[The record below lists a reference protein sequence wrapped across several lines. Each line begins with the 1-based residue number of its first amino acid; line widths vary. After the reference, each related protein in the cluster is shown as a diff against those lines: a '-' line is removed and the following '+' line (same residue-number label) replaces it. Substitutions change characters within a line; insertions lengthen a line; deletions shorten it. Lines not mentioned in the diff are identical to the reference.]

1 MLHFQRII
9 CLLLFVILGDS
20 SSMSQTASFRNFSI
34 DDGLAQSQIYAVL
47 QDHKGYLWLGTR
59 GGGLSRFD
67 GRTFYT
73 FSEQQGISSNYISSL
88 FQDKKHNIWIGTANG
103 LTVYNGSKFR
113 KIPIADKRSNL
124 AITAIGQVKNEQLF
138 CATNHGLYEL
148 IDGKLKQKTFPKMAK
163 DISIYAIYY
172 SSNSLF
178 LGTGEGL
185 YEYNFKTKSTVYH
198 GVKAKVMKNAITKIE
213 KDHSGR
219 LLIGTYGDG
228 MYCYDGKMYYRLD
241 LHLELYKETVF
252 DFYCEKDKIWMA
264 TLTQGIVEY
273 DVLTKKFVRYTQ
285 ADGLANNHVR
295 AIVKDRCGDLWL
307 GTSGGG
313 LSQLSKKLFSH
324 YTTISG
330 LGGNF
335 VYSIYRDSKNQLW
348 MGTSQ
353 NGVSVMQN
361 GAIRQLNKE
370 NGFEAIKVKAI
381 VEGDNGKMY
390 FGTEGQG
397 IGVLENGTFHWMKGT
412 TRFYIKQMV
421 RDKNGIIW
429 VASVGNGLL
438 RIDSSSD
445 ELKQIMTRQGCLDT
459 RLTTVHVD
467 SKGMIWYGS
476 ETKGV
481 GCYLPETGK
490 HVWITEEK
498 GLISNTIRT
507 ITSDHFGR
515 IWVGTAGFG
524 IMAIDSKSYKVL
536 KHISVKNGLRSSN
549 VYSMIFDQKNNLLVG
564 TESGLNQLTFDKK
577 LNVTRAVNYSRGE
590 GFLGVETCQNS
601 IWKDA
606 STHFNSAQRKS
617 LNAGDGKIWIGTVNG
632 VTAYNSENK
641 QVNRISPMLNLMDV
655 QLFYESLRK
664 TAYKD
669 HVLPWGRFENLNLTY
684 DQNHLSFL
692 FKGINLR
699 NPEAVEYS
707 WKMEGFDET
716 WSPWTKE
723 QRITYS
729 NLPSGTFSFLVRA
742 RNEDGVYSK
751 EPLRFE
757 ITVSTPYW
765 RTTWF
770 YILLVIGAFTI
781 IILAFRIQ
789 SRRFKD
795 KARKAQEQAELEK
808 NLVELEQKAL
818 RLQMNP
824 HFIFNAL
831 NSIQGLIGTEN
842 ETKARYYLAKFSR
855 LMRQILDNSRK
866 SAITLEE
873 EIATLENYMLVEQF
887 CTGDRFDYKITT
899 DLITEANYVE
909 IPPMLVQPFVEN
921 AIKHGFR
928 FPTDEP
934 RKGKIIVHFEE
945 QHEGIQCTIT
955 DNGIGRAAS
964 GLLKTFEESPQHES
978 KGLTVTEERLHLL
991 GDGQRIE
998 IIDLFNSQ
1006 NQSCGTQINLFIPF

>member
-1 MLHFQRII
+1 MQRIYRLI
-9 CLLLFVILGDS
+9 CLLLFLTLGAS
-20 SSMSQTASFRNFSI
+20 ASFSQSASFRNFSI

-88 FQDKKHNIWIGTANG
+88 FQDEQHNIWIGTANG
-103 LTVYNGSKFR
+103 LTVYNGSKFK
-113 KIPIADKRSNL
+113 KIPTADRRSNL
-124 AITAIGQVKNEQLF
+124 AITGITQGKNEQLF

-148 IDGKLKQKTFPKMAK
+148 VDGKLQQKTLPKINK

-185 YEYNFKTKSTVYH
+185 YEYHFKTKSTIYH
-198 GVKAKVMKNAITKIE
+198 GAKAKVMKNAITKIE
-213 KDHSGR
+213 KDQKGR

-228 MYCYDGKMYYRLD
+228 MYCYDWKMYYRLD

-252 DFYCEKDKIWMA
+252 DFYCEGDKIWIA
-264 TLTQGIVEY
+264 TLAQGLVEY
-273 DVLTKKFVRYTQ
+273 NTTTGKFTTYSQ
-285 ADGLANNHVR
+285 ANGLANNHVR
-295 AIVKDRCGDLWL
+295 AIIKDRCGDLWL

-324 YTTISG
+324 YTTTSG

-348 MGTSQ
+348 MGTAQ

-361 GAIRQLNKE
+361 GIIRQFNKE

-381 VEGDNGKMY
+381 VEGENGKMY

-397 IGVLENGTFHWMKGT
+397 IGILEDGKFHWMKGT

-438 RIDSSSD
+438 RIDSKVP
-445 ELKQIMTRQGCLDT
+445 EEQMTQIMTRQGCLDT

-467 SKGMIWYGS
+467 SRGMIWYGS

-481 GCYLPETGK
+481 GCYSPQTEK
-490 HVWITEEK
+490 HVWITQEK
-498 GLISNTIRT
+498 GLVSNTIRT
-507 ITSDHFGR
+507 ITSDHSGR

-524 IMAIDSKSYKVL
+524 IMAIDAKTFKVL
-536 KHISVKNGLRSSN
+536 KNITIKDGLHSSN
-549 VYSMIFDQKNNLLVG
+549 IYCMIFDQKNNLLVG
-564 TESGLNQLTFDKK
+564 TESGLNQLTFDKN
-577 LNVTRAVNYSRGE
+577 LNVKRAVNYNRGE

-601 IWKDA
+601 IWKDP
-606 STHFNSAQRKS
+606 
-617 LNAGDGKIWIGTVNG
+617 DGKIWIGTVNG
-632 VTAYNSENK
+632 VTAYNSENR
-641 QVNRISPMLNLMDV
+641 QVNKISPILNLVDV
-655 QLFYESLRK
+655 QLFYQSLRK
-664 TAYKD
+664 TGYKD
-669 HVLPWGRFENLNLTY
+669 HVLPWGVFEGLDLPY
-684 DQNHLSFL
+684 DQNHLSFV

-707 WKMEGFDET
+707 WKMEGFDES
-716 WSPWTKE
+716 WSPWTKD

-729 NLPSGTFSFLVRA
+729 NLPSGTFSFLVRS

-770 YILLVIGAFTI
+770 YVLLVIGVLTI
-781 IILAFRIQ
+781 IILAFRVQ
-789 SRRFKD
+789 SKRFKE

-866 SAITLEE
+866 SVITLEE
-873 EIATLENYMLVEQF
+873 EIATLENYLLVEQF
-887 CTGDRFDYKITT
+887 CTGDRFEYEITT
-899 DLITEANYVE
+899 NLMTEANYVE

-928 FPTDEP
+928 FSPEEQ
-934 RKGKIIVHFEE
+934 RKGKITVHFEE
-945 QHEGIQCTIT
+945 QQDGIQCTIA
-955 DNGIGRAAS
+955 DNGIGRKAS
-964 GLLKTFEESPQHES
+964 GQLKTFEETPKHES

-998 IIDLFNSQ
+998 IIDLFNSE
-1006 NQSCGTQINLFIPF
+1006 NEGCGTQINLFIPF